1 MSDFKTT
8 TSYLKCDN
16 LRISGKSWPSHYDTD
31 NSFLKY
37 SERDGLTWER
47 SFNSLDNNDTGLN
60 DYIVMN
66 PYIGASAE
74 TLKTNT
80 NSYLRAGPGERT
92 GGFDGKGTGITYEPK
107 GQITIGLTE

>member
-16 LRISGKSWPSHYDTD
+16 LKISGKSWPSHYDTD

-37 SERDGLTWER
+37 SEKDGLTWER
-47 SFNSLDNNDTGLN
+47 SFNSLINNDTGQN

-66 PYIGASAE
+66 PTIGESAA

-80 NSYLRAGPGERT
+80 NSASRSP
-92 GGFDGKGTGITYEPK
+92 P
-107 GQITIGLTE
+107 